1 MIQNL
6 INVVDNITGTIDDA
20 LADAANTG
28 TSQPKKAT
36 VNPKKTN
43 TGPKFKGASLPYNN
57 ELEDYTS
64 YNYIF
69 TFSCLTNDELHF
81 PEKTYRIKDPEITI
95 LRSGGGINGVVTE
108 PEKNGSIEY
117 FIDNVEIESII
128 SPNRKS
134 KQTNASR
141 IKFQI
146 TEPYSMGI
154 FLQELK
160 TASIAAGHT
169 NYLTAPFLLTVEFVG
184 WDDDGQFIKKK
195 KLRRLWPI
203 SLVDINF
210 NVTEG
215 GSVYEIEAI
224 PWSEIASTDQVQS
237 LKTDIKIIGST
248 VKEMCQTGL
257 YSLASIL
264 NSREQQK
271 RIDGEVTTADEFVII
286 FPKDAKEKL
295 FAGTLSNT
303 GTGEVAP
310 SIRTSLATSKPRLWR
325 QSINEK
331 TNINSDFSSD
341 LDNVDKT
348 ILGVMVKR
356 SNLGEFIRYKAEET
370 RANNQIGRSKI
381 IDDNR
386 DGVKKPFSK
395 PKFVEL
401 TTSTYG
407 QFERNQ
413 IQVSDNLAT
422 LTFKAGTT
430 IQDIIE
436 EIILSSEYGRKIGS
450 KTPDAYGM
458 ISWFKIELEV
468 YNLKDKEQEIKAGRP
483 PRIYVFKVV
492 PYKTHIS
499 RYSPVSQPSLTNSL
513 RSQCVKEYNYIYTG
527 KNDNIIDF
535 DISFNRAFFLA
546 STPFG
551 GKNKAGTLDAN
562 ASRRAGTEQVPR
574 SVPSSGGESNSKSGS
589 AVYEE
594 SYKPGTGFAGGGMLD
609 KVTNSVAR
617 DFNDAILNSTVDL
630 VNVNMTI
637 WGDPYYIVDSGFGN
651 YTAVPEDDFLNLNS
665 DGSMNYQDGEV
676 HILLNFRT
684 PFDYPHSKKNANVSN
699 DGFMD
704 FYADG
709 THSPKAFS
717 GIYQVVQVTNN
728 FSEGK
733 FSQQLKMIRIRNQEK
748 IDTNELA
755 DPKKGV
761 ARTVVSNEDINRAAG
776 NAGGGV

>member
-1 MIQNL
+1 MIQKL
-6 INVVDNITGTIDDA
+6 INVVQNYVDDGY
-20 LADAANTG
+20 NVG
-28 TSQPKKAT
+28 INQPQKPT
-36 VNPKKTN
+36 VNPNKTD
-43 TGPKFKGASLPYNN
+43 TGPKFKDASLPYNN
-57 ELEDYTS
+57 ELDDYAS

-69 TFSCLTNDELHF
+69 TLSCLTNDELHF
-81 PEKTYRIKDPEITI
+81 PEKTYRKKDPEILI
-95 LRSGGGINGVVTE
+95 LRSGGGVNGVFTE
-108 PEKNGSIEY
+108 PEKFGAVEY

-184 WDDDGQFIKKK
+184 WDDNGQFIKKK

-215 GSVYEIEAI
+215 GSVYDVEAI
-224 PWSEIASTDQVQS
+224 PWTEIATTDQVQS
-237 LKTDIKIIGST
+237 LKADIKIIGST

-257 YSLASIL
+257 YSLSSIL

-271 RIDGEVTTADEFVII
+271 RIDKEVTTADEYVII
-286 FPKDAKEKL
+286 FPKDSKEKL
-295 FAGTLSNT
+295 FAGTLSAT

-310 SIRTSLATSKPRLWR
+310 SIRTSLATTKPRLWR
-325 QSINEK
+325 QSITEK
-331 TNINSDFSSD
+331 SNINSDFSSD

-381 IDDNR
+381 VDDNR
-386 DGVKKPFSK
+386 DGVKKPFSR

-407 QFERNQ
+407 QFERGQ
-413 IQVSDNLAT
+413 IQVSDNLAS

-430 IQDIIE
+430 IQDVIE
-436 EIILSSEYGRKIGS
+436 EIILASEYGRKIGT

-562 ASRRAGTEQVPR
+562 ASRRAGTEQIPNA
-574 SVPSSGGESNSKSGS
+574 SPSSGGNTNSKSGS
-589 AVYEE
+589 TVYEE
-594 SYKPGTGFAGGGMLD
+594 SYRPNTGFSGGGMPD

-630 VNVNMTI
+630 VNTTLTI

-651 YTAVPEDDFLNLNS
+651 YRSIPEEDFLNLNA
-665 DGSMNYQDGEV
+665 DGTMNYQDGEV

-684 PFDYPHSKKNANVSN
+684 PFDYPYRN

-704 FYADG
+704 FYANG

-733 FSQQLKMIRIRNQEK
+733 FTQRLKLIRIRNQEK
-748 IDTNELA
+748 IDVNELA
-755 DPKKGV
+755 DPKKGGMRQLDEFEQSV
-761 ARTVVSNEDINRAAG
+761 INSGG
-776 NAGGGV
+776 NL